1 MSFNP
6 PIDHLCNGNLGWH
19 PGALPQRWW
28 SGDPNDSRRQ
38 QFFAKSMG
46 VTGVFPWLSASVL
59 QCFSASV
66 FQVICSTSRRDSRR
80 RSTLQTVMNEAPGTD
95 WRFGGR
101 PNRKHRRWQKHD
113 RWIKP
118 GRPLSFASRD
128 TFGSWSCTDVFETL
142 TFAESNTSKNKN
154 RCADVRDWPGAS
166 KEELGHPLFSYCF
179 VGDGGMIESTIL
191 TGDAHIV
198 PTTHSGLHLC
208 GVWHLGNA
216 MTQWEHNVRTDLS
229 PKHGM

>member
-1 MSFNP
+1 
-6 PIDHLCNGNLGWH
+6 
-19 PGALPQRWW
+19 
-28 SGDPNDSRRQ
+28 
-38 QFFAKSMG
+38 MG

-95 WRFGGR
+95 WRFGVDQTETS
-101 PNRKHRRWQKHD
+101 KVTKTW
-113 RWIKP
+113 
-118 GRPLSFASRD
+118 PLNQTWSPPFFLLQD
-128 TFGSWSCTDVFETL
+128 TFGSWSCTDVL
-142 TFAESNTSKNKN
+142 NTSKNKN

-208 GVWHLGNA
+208 GVWHLGGNA
-216 MTQWEHNVRTDLS
+216 MGTQCQNWFKIFKPQTWDVKSGFHQKKWDN
-229 PKHGM
+229 P